1 MYFGNNSKVDKNSP
15 DLLDDIPSINETK
28 VQSNAANAMKDN
40 FNMDQED
47 AFNKV
52 VGTEKGGLLGAA
64 GISKEE
70 TRKAAEKG
78 VEDEDEYG
86 TEESEG
92 MGKNDKDKKDEAN
105 LSRTQQ
111 SGISSELRG
120 ISPEEAESIE
130 KQFKILYE

>member
-1 MYFGNNSKVDKNSP
+1 MYFGMDDDDKNKNSN
-15 DLLDDIPSINETK
+15 DLLDDIPSINEIK
-28 VQSNAANAMKDN
+28 VGGDN
-40 FNMDQED
+40 SRAIQNNFKIDQED

-52 VGTEKGGLLGAA
+52 VGGSDKGGLLASA

-92 MGKNDKDKKDEAN
+92 MDKNERDAGKDNKVN
-105 LSRTQQ
+105 LSGT
-111 SGISSELRG
+111 
-120 ISPEEAESIE
+120 
-130 KQFKILYE
+130 

>member
-1 MYFGNNSKVDKNSP
+1 MGGSD
-15 DLLDDIPSINETK
+15 
-28 VQSNAANAMKDN
+28 
-40 FNMDQED
+40 
-47 AFNKV
+47 
-52 VGTEKGGLLGAA
+52 KGGLLASA

-92 MGKNDKDKKDEAN
+92 MDKNEKNAGKDKIN
-105 LSRTQQ
+105 LSGTQQ
-111 SGISSELRG
+111 SGISSELKG
-120 ISPEEAESIE
+120 ISPEEAESID